1 MKTLFSICTL
11 ITVIIGCQSANT
23 GKTPLE
29 QEKKAGGDS
38 LQASAIVY
46 DTLTTASP
54 VNYPV
59 ASIGW
64 SDSILLTYTAFSE
77 NELIRLARKD
87 HLKEEWLLDSTLQT
101 DTAVYQI
108 YQIGHDVADEGSEN
122 QRFVTDRWVYLD
134 TLKRQLYEYD
144 LPNESL
150 NKWTYDDHR
159 NLFYPVYELSPRTTA
174 FVVNFSD
181 LGERHGFLDKI
192 FDQISQ
198 TDSIGKMFEIPKGC
212 KLYDNSGAF
221 KLIKSD
227 KLEAEIRKYFDREFY
242 VYGTR
247 GYTKTK
253 IKDIVY
259 ALDECRT
266 NFFAFCLEK
275 STIRSIGHPVFCS
288 DKLIDLTYAND
299 YSNIEKGI
307 GKYNSQI
314 PSDYSDSIKTKVL
327 GNVGDLYFTYN
338 DDFLW
343 GRKHGKTK
351 CKFPARGIYWAET
364 KSSVI
369 NYWEVGLDLFG
380 IPCD

>member
-1 MKTLFSICTL
+1 MKNILSILTL
-11 ITVIIGCQSANT
+11 ITLIVGCQGTNENKPS
-23 GKTPLE
+23 LE
-29 QEKKAGGDS
+29 QEIKAGGDS
-38 LQASAIVY
+38 LQASAIVN
-46 DTLTTASP
+46 DTLTAGSP

-59 ASIGW
+59 VSIGW
-64 SDSILLTYTAFSE
+64 SDSLIMAYIAFSE
-77 NELIRLARKD
+77 NEIIRLERKS
-87 HLKEEWLLDSTLQT
+87 HTVEQWILDSTLQT

-108 YQIGHDVADEGSEN
+108 FQIGHDVADEGSEN
-122 QRFVTDRWVYLD
+122 QRFVTSQWVYLD
-134 TLKRQLYEYD
+134 TLKKQLYEYD
-144 LPNESL
+144 LPNERL
-150 NKWTYDDHR
+150 IKWTYEDAR
-159 NLFYPVYELSPRTTA
+159 SLFYPVYELSPRTTA

-192 FDQISQ
+192 FDQLSQ

-227 KLEAEIRKYFDREFY
+227 KLEAAIKKYFDREFY
-242 VYGTR
+242 VYGTK

-266 NFFAFCLEK
+266 NIFAFCLDR
-275 STIRSIGHPVFCS
+275 SSIRSIGHPVFCS
-288 DKLIDLTYAND
+288 DKLIDLTYAKD
-299 YSNIEKGI
+299 YSNIEQHI
-307 GKYNSQI
+307 EKYNSQI

-327 GNVGDLYFTYN
+327 GNVGDLYFTYS

-343 GRKHGKTK
+343 GRKHGKSK
-351 CKFPARGIYWAET
+351 CKFPDRGIYWAET
-364 KSSVI
+364 KSSVV
-369 NYWEVGLDLFG
+369 NYWGEGLDLFG